1 MSKIFFALLVVFL
14 CGACTAIEEVG
25 TDVTQKFEEGITGHG
40 RLVAPDPMA
49 DEFGP
54 YYR

>member
-1 MSKIFFALLVVFL
+1 MIRLLMSFVAALL
-14 CGACTAIEEVG
+14 CGACTAVEEVG

-40 RLVAPDPMA
+40 RLVSPNQMG